1 LKRSEDGREKVRVRA
16 KEDEKPAMNK
26 NSSTDFVSQLC
37 PNCGLCCNGVL
48 FADVKL
54 RKEDDVRRLTELGLS
69 LKRKAGQPAFP
80 QPCACFD
87 GRLCRIYAERPAY
100 CRTFEC
106 GLLKRVQAGGMN
118 VAAALKTIAEARRG
132 AEKVRKILH
141 QPGQNDEQLALIQR
155 YARVM
160 REPIDLSRPED
171 EAELRGRLMLAVKD
185 LMQALQRDFLK

>member
-1 LKRSEDGREKVRVRA
+1 
-16 KEDEKPAMNK
+16 MNK
-26 NSSTDFVSQLC
+26 NTPAGAVSRLC
-37 PNCGLCCNGVL
+37 PKCGLCCNGVL
-48 FADVKL
+48 FADVEL
-54 RKEDDVRRLTELGLS
+54 RKGDDAQRLAELGLS
-69 LKRKAGQPAFP
+69 LEKKGRQRAFA

-87 GRLCRIYAERPAY
+87 GMLCRIYAERPAY